1 MVHKLYEFYKLV
13 HQDTTKF
20 PKTEKHTLAETIKS
34 KTLKLI
40 DGIWEANL
48 LPLPERLLLLEQLQ
62 RTLDLVKL
70 FIRLVYDLDIYQLK
84 GYLYREARL
93 QEIGKMLGV
102 WKKNTRKRLGLN
114 P

>member
-1 MVHKLYEFYKLV
+1 MVHKLYEFYKLI
-13 HQDTTKF
+13 HQDTAKF

-40 DGIWEANL
+40 DGIWEANS
-48 LPLPERLLLLEQLQ
+48 LPLPERLVLLEHLQ

-70 FIRLVYDLDIYQLK
+70 LIRLVYDLGIYQLK